1 MTDSPIRT
9 ETTDV
14 SHAGEDPFFSLN
26 GSHHWN
32 AFVGRQGE
40 ERYYVDG
47 FLEAAIELATAV
59 IEKRLSGQR
68 DTLVMPILFNTRH
81 GLELS
86 LKSAIR
92 ILAAGGILAN
102 APPENHDIATLWETL
117 ANLPRCDA
125 YLPKLVASMEPFV
138 RSLAA
143 VDEDG
148 QALRYHVRRDG
159 KQSLG
164 DKSLVNLEVVHA
176 SLKALQSLLE
186 EFGFRAEMLVDERRS
201 GTCTAV
207 CSRSDLFAI
216 TARLPQRADWNS
228 EAFDTARAAIRKEF
242 RLSSQQFQQ
251 ALNVIQRHPQM
262 GAMLGME
269 FELAHLSDE
278 HAIFAAQ
285 LSRTLHPRLA
295 DIRRRGQLIIAPRKR
310 NLKEIQQNKAA
321 LDAAVSQLVE
331 RLSADALADL
341 ETLYQMGRA
350 SAWPETYAD
359 RLADTKAELAL
370 QPSPGEF
377 AAYLLGKGN
386 LVEAVSV
393 SVAQL
398 GRPRLAEVLQSL

>member
-1 MTDSPIRT
+1 MSLADCPDLQAPGARLPSWQEVREKYPHFIRPAPHHMRHRLFITHRWDEKAHPDPRGWQLAALRDMGKHYRFREEPACIWYDYMSLPQRPHTPEEKKLFSAGLDSIRAT
-9 ETTDV
+9 V
-14 SHAGEDPFFSLN
+14 SECEN
-26 GSHHWN
+26 
-32 AFVGRQGE
+32 V
-40 ERYYVDG
+40 
-47 FLEAAIELATAV
+47 
-59 IEKRLSGQR
+59 
-68 DTLVMPILFNTRH
+68 TLV
-81 GLELS
+81 
-86 LKSAIR
+86 SAD
-92 ILAAGGILAN
+92 G
-102 APPENHDIATLWETL
+102 P
-117 ANLPRCDA
+117 
-125 YLPKLVASMEPFV
+125 
-138 RSLAA
+138 
-143 VDEDG
+143 G

-176 SLKALQSLLE
+176 SLKALQSILE

-228 EAFDTARAAIRKEF
+228 EAFDTARAAIREEF
-242 RLSSQQFQQ
+242 GLSSQQFQQ

-295 DIRRRGQLIIAPRKR
+295 DIRRRGQVIIAPQKR
-310 NLKEIQQNKAA
+310 SLKEIQQNQAA

-359 RLADTKAELAL
+359 RLADTKAEHAL

-377 AAYLLGKGN
+377 PAYLLGKGN

-398 GRPRLAEVLQSL
+398 GRPRLAEVLRSL